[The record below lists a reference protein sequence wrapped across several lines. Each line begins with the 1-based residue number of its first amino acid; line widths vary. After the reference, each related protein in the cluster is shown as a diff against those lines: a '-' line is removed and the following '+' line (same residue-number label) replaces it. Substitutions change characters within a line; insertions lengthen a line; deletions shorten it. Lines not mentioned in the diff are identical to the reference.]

1 MKIIEYS
8 VKNPVFANLLMAT
21 IIIFGLYI
29 GFGLPKELFPSIGF
43 EKVTISTVYEN
54 STAEDMEK
62 LITIPIEDRI
72 ASISGIKN
80 IKSESSES
88 RSFVIAELYAGEDT
102 KEIAQEI
109 RSEISQIKNELP
121 EDIND
126 PIVNEV
132 RGSAPLI
139 NVSIASNDDKNELR
153 YYARELKNKLEKL
166 DSVESLIVSGYGE
179 LVFWI
184 NIDQKKLI
192 QYEVGL
198 ESIINLI
205 KSKNIDLPA
214 GAISVGSQEFT
225 VRTKGKVAGKPD
237 LENLPI
243 KSLNNGITLR
253 LKDLATIELGQED
266 DLSLSRI
273 NGLDSVS
280 FWIEKQK
287 NKDAIKAVEEI
298 KEITNQFKKTIPNNI
313 KIYLSN
319 DSSYW
324 VEGRFDSMV
333 KTGIYGI
340 IAVLIVLT
348 LFLDIRSAFLAALG
362 LPIAFFGAFILMQYT
377 GNSLNVITM
386 FGLIMVLGIVVD
398 DAIIVVENIK
408 RYIQKGI
415 EPAKA
420 AIIGAKEVAWPVI
433 ATVLTNIASLFPIL
447 LAEGT
452 LGIFLSIIPLCAIFA
467 LVFSLVEALAILP
480 SHCADFVKVTKNSGF
495 FSKFFD
501 KIKRKYLRIL
511 VQSLRVKYQIISIFI
526 IVFLACAFILIKL
539 PFVLLYSSDVNQYLV
554 KIQNPTT
561 YSIVSTLNKTK
572 EIEKIINENTSDNLK
587 NNTLSTIGVD
597 FSKKPPGFGDH
608 VSNILVQFQD
618 FENREENGLLSMKQ
632 VQILVDKEIIGPS
645 AIEFVETTGPPKGKD
660 LDIRIIG
667 DDTKILNQI
676 SNEIKNFLKKQP
688 GVYGINDNLSFG
700 KPRASL
706 KVNEE
711 KASQFGLNTAI
722 VGKEIRAY
730 VDGLEIDETRINDEK
745 AKIKIRYR
753 GNKKE
758 DSITG
763 LSNHLIM
770 NNNGEFIPIGNF
782 TELNINSDLLT
793 IARFNRQRAASVTAE
808 IDGDI
813 TTPRSVISSALEY
826 YETIADEYPGY
837 KLALDGEEQD
847 TRESLNSVKRA
858 SVIAILLIYLILATI
873 LRSYIQPLLI
883 MSIVPFCLIGVTFG
897 ILLRGD
903 PISITGLIGAV
914 ALIGVVINDSLLLMN
929 FINKGVKN
937 NNFGLAVFISAKNRF
952 RAVILTTLTT
962 FAGLLTLMF
971 ETRGEAAY
979 LAPMAISLGV
989 GLVFATLITLFLI
1002 PSLYLAFIDFKRKF
1016 NLQSNSEILNNGS

>member
-415 EPAKA
+415 EPVKA

-467 LVFSLVEALAILP
+467 ILVFSLVEA
-480 SHCADFVKVTKNSGF
+480 
-495 FSKFFD
+495 
-501 KIKRKYLRIL
+501 
-511 VQSLRVKYQIISIFI
+511 
-526 IVFLACAFILIKL
+526 
-539 PFVLLYSSDVNQYLV
+539 
-554 KIQNPTT
+554 
-561 YSIVSTLNKTK
+561 ST
-572 EIEKIINENTSDNLK
+572 
-587 NNTLSTIGVD
+587 
-597 FSKKPPGFGDH
+597 
-608 VSNILVQFQD
+608 
-618 FENREENGLLSMKQ
+618 
-632 VQILVDKEIIGPS
+632 
-645 AIEFVETTGPPKGKD
+645 
-660 LDIRIIG
+660 
-667 DDTKILNQI
+667 
-676 SNEIKNFLKKQP
+676 
-688 GVYGINDNLSFG
+688 
-700 KPRASL
+700 
-706 KVNEE
+706 
-711 KASQFGLNTAI
+711 
-722 VGKEIRAY
+722 
-730 VDGLEIDETRINDEK
+730 
-745 AKIKIRYR
+745 
-753 GNKKE
+753 
-758 DSITG
+758 
-763 LSNHLIM
+763 
-770 NNNGEFIPIGNF
+770 
-782 TELNINSDLLT
+782 
-793 IARFNRQRAASVTAE
+793 
-808 IDGDI
+808 
-813 TTPRSVISSALEY
+813 
-826 YETIADEYPGY
+826 
-837 KLALDGEEQD
+837 
-847 TRESLNSVKRA
+847 
-858 SVIAILLIYLILATI
+858 
-873 LRSYIQPLLI
+873 
-883 MSIVPFCLIGVTFG
+883 
-897 ILLRGD
+897 
-903 PISITGLIGAV
+903 
-914 ALIGVVINDSLLLMN
+914 
-929 FINKGVKN
+929 
-937 NNFGLAVFISAKNRF
+937 
-952 RAVILTTLTT
+952 
-962 FAGLLTLMF
+962 
-971 ETRGEAAY
+971 
-979 LAPMAISLGV
+979 
-989 GLVFATLITLFLI
+989 
-1002 PSLYLAFIDFKRKF
+1002 
-1016 NLQSNSEILNNGS
+1016 